1 MITNYQLCN
10 QASFSVFSQTSF
22 RVMLP
27 TPLFPAQTSPPLTS
41 PSYPQQQL
49 ALLSCGDSFWGGRAA
64 GRWALLLWEASDHS
78 FLLAPQPP
86 SPPARTPQPPL
97 TCQHP
102 KQTNGPQPLSCLANS
117 SVTFQGDR
125 ETGKIRPL
133 VRPEEPD
140 GMYAQRNSRCQD

>member
-1 MITNYQLCN
+1 M
-10 QASFSVFSQTSF
+10 FSQTSF

-86 SPPARTPQPPL
+86 SPPAPQPALP
-97 TCQHP
+97 
-102 KQTNGPQPLSCLANS
+102 NPLSLANTQNKPMGLSHCLA
-117 SVTFQGDR
+117 
-125 ETGKIRPL
+125 
-133 VRPEEPD
+133 
-140 GMYAQRNSRCQD
+140 